1 MSEGKHD
8 RDLVEFMYLFSKIKT
23 EINNEPGLLLKAVEV
38 DDLLEEDCVTL
49 YWLTFSIKID
59 EKRGRKLFRN
69 PVNHKFI
76 IEWRDYEDNWKD
88 IIDELGCN
96 DLLQDL
102 PLPLLGTIP
111 NELLDPKRKY
121 WQKSDDLA
129 SSSLRGF
136 SNIMDQAEQSVDVDF
151 TQFPENYEEYCQDI
165 LNSIKEFK
173 ELPAKIGI
181 DLRGILRRRQLVP
194 ITLIPSHVASRHGNT
209 YGPPP
214 DNSISLTLQL
224 QQAHEAFV
232 YGLPLVA
239 ITHLRAI
246 IELVLK
252 YHYELTDEDLGSAIN
267 SYQRGEISKINKYSP
282 VRPEMERSINRLVQS
297 LHDIRI
303 LSNDILHNNSLS
315 INYNKNI
322 EDSNKGR
329 RKKILETIVLYTVT
343 LSGAASCISQDEICN
358 AELSIISYFNTARV
372 LIEKA
377 PVHTKTKIV

>member
-1 MSEGKHD
+1 MSDGKHD
-8 RDLVEFMYLFSKIKT
+8 QDLIEFMYLFSKIKT
-23 EINNEPGLLLKAVEV
+23 EINNEPGLLRKAVEV
-38 DDLLEEDCVTL
+38 DDLLEEHCVKL
-49 YWLTFSIKID
+49 YWLTFSINID
-59 EKRGRKLFRN
+59 EKKGRKLFLN
-69 PVNHKFI
+69 PVNNKFI

-102 PLPLLGTIP
+102 PLPLLDAIP

-121 WQKSDDLA
+121 WQRSDDLA

-136 SNIMDQAEQSVDVDF
+136 NNIMDQAEQSVDVDF
-151 TQFPENYEEYCQDI
+151 TQYPENYEEYCQDI
-165 LNSIKEFK
+165 LTSIKEFK

-181 DLRGILRRRQLVP
+181 DLRGILRRRKLVP
-194 ITLIPSHVASRHGNT
+194 ITLIPSHVANRHGNT

-246 IELVLK
+246 IELALK
-252 YHYELTDEDLGSAIN
+252 YHYALTDEDLGSAIN

-282 VRPEMERSINRLVQS
+282 VRHEMERSINRLVQS

-303 LSNDILHNNSLS
+303 LSNDILHNNSLD

-322 EDSNKGR
+322 EDSNKAR
-329 RKKILETIVLYTVT
+329 RKKILETIVLYTVK
-343 LSGAASCISQDEICN
+343 LSGTASRVSQDEICN
-358 AELSIISYFNTARV
+358 AELSIISYFNTVRV

-377 PVHTKTKIV
+377 PVHSKTKIV